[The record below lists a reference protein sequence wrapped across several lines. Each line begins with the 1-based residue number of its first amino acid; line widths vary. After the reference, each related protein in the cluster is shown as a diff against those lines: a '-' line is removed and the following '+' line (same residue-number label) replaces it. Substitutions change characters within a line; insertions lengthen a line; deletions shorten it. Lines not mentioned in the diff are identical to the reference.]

1 MRISAIS
8 CDAVTMIGSAVVFS
22 RISLTSV
29 SPSRSRASV
38 DRRRSM
44 SATSKRSVAMAE
56 RADARLSASR
66 TSTSSMRVM
75 MLTR

>member
-8 CDAVTMIGSAVVFS
+8 CDAVTMIGSVVVFS

-29 SPSRSRASV
+29 RPSRSRASLE
-38 DRRRSM
+38 RRRSM
-44 SATSKRSVAMAE
+44 SATSNRSLAMTA
-56 RADARLSASR
+56 RALAKLSASR
-66 TSTSSMRVM
+66 TSTSSIRAT